1 MNIFVMRHGTTV
13 WNEKGI
19 TQGRSN
25 NRLSSNGIEMVEQVA
40 KEFKNVNFDVIF
52 CSPLMRT
59 VQTAKIMN
67 KYHNVKLVKDERLI
81 EVDQGVFSR
90 RSKATLTSEEI
101 EIKRKRLKSYGME
114 KYEDV
119 YVRTKDFVEYLKTDV
134 KYENI
139 LIVTHNINASL
150 IADIFD
156 NIKVDFTNKEHT
168 IFFKN
173 AEVRLYR
180 I

>member
-67 KYHNVKLVKDERLI
+67 K
-81 EVDQGVFSR
+81 F
-90 RSKATLTSEEI
+90 
-101 EIKRKRLKSYGME
+101 
-114 KYEDV
+114 
-119 YVRTKDFVEYLKTDV
+119 KT
-134 KYENI
+134 
-139 LIVTHNINASL
+139 
-150 IADIFD
+150 
-156 NIKVDFTNKEHT
+156 
-168 IFFKN
+168 
-173 AEVRLYR
+173 
-180 I
+180 